1 MIFTKISRI
10 LKTALVNFWRNGTI
24 NIATTSIMAVTLLL
38 ISILIGV
45 NFLLGMA
52 INNFKEKIDISVNFY
67 SSAPEEEIIKIRD
80 EVAALPQIASVKYV
94 SKDEAWDK
102 FRAKYADDAGMSGGI
117 KELDENPLY
126 ATMSIKAKNMND
138 YSIISNFLSQEK
150 YSSVISK
157 NNFPENEKIIK
168 KLSEIIESIQKWGLA
183 IGLIFIVISIF
194 VVFNAIR
201 IAIHNYRHEIKIM
214 RLVGAENWYIQLPFI
229 IEGAIY
235 GLIGSIVSIAIL
247 SGLIYMGSRLGFISL
262 IVNMKVVEDITLISY
277 LKQNILF
284 IFAVQLAVG
293 IFIGVVSSLFAMRR
307 YLKV

>member
-1 MIFTKISRI
+1 M
-10 LKTALVNFWRNGTI
+10 VNFWRNGTI